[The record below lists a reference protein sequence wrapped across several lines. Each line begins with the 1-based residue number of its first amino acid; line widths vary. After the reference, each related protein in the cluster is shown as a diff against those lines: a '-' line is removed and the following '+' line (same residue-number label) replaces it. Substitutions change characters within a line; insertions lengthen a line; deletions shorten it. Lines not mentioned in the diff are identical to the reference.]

1 MILTNAQ
8 SATGATDSTMPESAA
23 KTPGGVV
30 AGGTKVAVVKPTVTQ
45 PKTSAVPVERGTT
58 QRRRVAV
65 KSRRAASAKQSTRG
79 KPVAKKL
86 PAANAGK
93 AKQAVPP
100 PKPIVARQGSAPK
113 KVGKVKVV
121 RDSVTMPLEDYER
134 IGALKHK
141 CLAIGIAIK
150 KSELLRAGLIT
161 LQRLSD
167 EDLKRVIALVDK
179 IKTGRPAGKE
189 KKSKVGKKDRG

>member
-8 SATGATDSTMPESAA
+8 SAIAATENSMPESAA
-23 KTPGGVV
+23 KTPGGAV
-30 AGGTKVAVVKPTVTQ
+30 ASGAKVAVVKPTVTE
-45 PKTSAVPVERGTT
+45 PKTSVAPVERGTT
-58 QRRRVAV
+58 QRRRVTV
-65 KSRRAASAKQSTRG
+65 KSRNVSNAKQSTSG
-79 KPVAKKL
+79 EPVAKKL

-93 AKQAVPP
+93 AKPAAPP
-100 PKPIVARQGSAPK
+100 AKPIVARKDSAPK
-113 KVGKVKVV
+113 KVGKVKVI

-134 IGALKHK
+134 IAALKQK

-167 EDLKRVIALVDK
+167 EDLKRVLALVDK
-179 IKTGRPAGKE
+179 IKTGRPAGKV
-189 KKSKVGKKDRG
+189 KKNKAGKKERK

>member
-8 SATGATDSTMPESAA
+8 SVTAATDSSMPEPAA
-23 KTPGGVV
+23 KTPGAVV
-30 AGGTKVAVVKPTVTQ
+30 ASGAKVAVAE
-45 PKTSAVPVERGTT
+45 PKTSVAPVERGTT

-65 KSRRAASAKQSTRG
+65 KSPKAASAKQSTRG

-93 AKQAVPP
+93 AKPATPA
-100 PKPIVARQGSAPK
+100 KPIVARQDPAPK
-113 KVGKVKVV
+113 KVGKVKVI

-134 IGALKHK
+134 IGALKQK
-141 CLAIGIAIK
+141 CLALGVAIK

-161 LQRLSD
+161 LQRLSE
-167 EDLKRVIALVDK
+167 EDLKRVLALVDK

-189 KKSKVGKKDRG
+189 KKSKVGKKTRK

>member
-8 SATGATDSTMPESAA
+8 SATAAPDSSMPERAA
-23 KTPGGVV
+23 TTPG
-30 AGGTKVAVVKPTVTQ
+30 AVVKPSVAE
-45 PKTSAVPVERGTT
+45 PKTSVAPVERGTT

-65 KSRRAASAKQSTRG
+65 KSRKAASAKQSTRG

-86 PAANAGK
+86 PAANAIK
-93 AKQAVPP
+93 AKPATPA
-100 PKPIVARQGSAPK
+100 KPIAARQDSAPK
-113 KVGKVKVV
+113 KVGKVKVI

-134 IGALKHK
+134 IGALKQK
-141 CLAIGIAIK
+141 CLALGVAIK

-167 EDLKRVIALVDK
+167 EDLKRVLASVDK

-189 KKSKVGKKDRG
+189 KKSKVGKKNRK